1 MVLSAIKG
9 ISALSFACSQI
20 YLSSAVY
27 LGMPSIAT
35 SIPGTDLF
43 IGEDAPFQNCSK
55 SGFSTNGVLCIAK
68 KNSSALEEAM
78 HTNNAW
84 LDFFKARWDA
94 FLKHENTIDS
104 MGLLAM
110 IFWQLYIKR

>member
-1 MVLSAIKG
+1 MLSAIKG
-9 ISALSFACSQI
+9 ISILSFAYSQI

-35 SIPGTDLF
+35 PIPGTILF

-68 KNSSALEEAM
+68 KTPVPWVGRRQCMQIVPGLVFLRQGAM
-78 HTNNAW
+78 
-84 LDFFKARWDA
+84 LF
-94 FLKHENTIDS
+94 
-104 MGLLAM
+104 
-110 IFWQLYIKR
+110 